1 MHIVPAIQPCCT
13 KHHLFDI
20 TSAPCLSQH
29 TALPVCWLVPLCLNR
44 SPMRVLITNP
54 KACYKCRSIMRGT
67 LQALAFC
74 HCQSVAHG
82 SMGSGSVLLSTYD
95 DRRANDLIVK
105 LDNFG
110 FGRAHYACSLDLKGG
125 MLQSG
130 CMTPTQHMAVICQ
143 VKIIYKFLTICVL
156 CVQERDGAPN
166 HGYSQAGTQS

>member
-1 MHIVPAIQPCCT
+1 
-13 KHHLFDI
+13 
-20 TSAPCLSQH
+20 
-29 TALPVCWLVPLCLNR
+29 
-44 SPMRVLITNP
+44 
-54 KACYKCRSIMRGT
+54 MRGT

-125 MLQSG
+125 MLEPG
-130 CMTPTQHMAVICQ
+130 CMTPEQHIAVICQ
-143 VKIIYKFLTICVL
+143 VKTPSIFLDHLHTVCAIHRL
-156 CVQERDGAPN
+156 DRN
-166 HGYSQAGTQS
+166 